1 MHHRLPLIPPLAL
14 LTWLIVLV
22 PVTALSQSIVITLQ
36 AHGDAVV
43 SDLHR
48 FGVHDDALMGLDGY
62 DLPEPPPPPGSYLRL
77 SFLMPGAAT
86 DLPNR
91 WRHELRPSEI
101 FMDQTET
108 WELILETDQVGRPLL
123 LDFAAEIGAQYP
135 LAVTILAPPERA
147 YRVEL
152 PAQLPFVALAPVT
165 TLLLELTSDDPVVA
179 RGATWSEIKRLYGG

>member
-1 MHHRLPLIPPLAL
+1 VHHRRPLIPLLAL

-43 SDLHR
+43 SDVHR

-62 DLPEPPPPPGSYLRL
+62 DLPEPPPPPGNYLSL
-77 SFLMPGAAT
+77 SFLMTGAAT

-108 WELILETDQVGRPLL
+108 WELVLETDQVGRPLL
-123 LDFAAEIGAQYP
+123 LDFAAEIGALYP

-165 TLLLELTSDDPVVA
+165 TILLELTSDDPVELQQMQWGSLKSV
-179 RGATWSEIKRLYGG
+179 YGR

>member
-1 MHHRLPLIPPLAL
+1 MHRRHPILRPPAL
-14 LTWLIVLV
+14 LAWLIVLV
-22 PVTALSQSIVITLQ
+22 PATAFSQSIVITLQ

-43 SDLHR
+43 SDVHR
-48 FGVHDDALMGLDGY
+48 FGVHDDALMGADGY
-62 DLPEPPPPPGSYLRL
+62 DLPEPPPPPGGYLGL
-77 SFLMPGAAT
+77 SFVMPGAPAG
-86 DLPNR
+86 LPNR

-108 WELILETDQVGRPLL
+108 WELVLETDQVGRPLL

-135 LAVTILAPPERA
+135 LAVTVLAPPERA

-165 TLLLELTSDDPVVA
+165 TLLLELTSDDPVAAEVA
-179 RGATWSEIKRLYGG
+179 AWGEIKRLYGR

>member
-1 MHHRLPLIPPLAL
+1 MHHRRLVIPPLAL
-14 LTWLIVLV
+14 LAWFAVLA
-22 PVTALSQSIVITLQ
+22 PATALSQSIVITLQ

-43 SDLHR
+43 SDIHR
-48 FGVHDDALMGLDGY
+48 FGVHDDALMGPDGY
-62 DLPEPPPPPGSYLRL
+62 DLPEPPPPPGGYLGL
-77 SFLMPGAAT
+77 SFVMPDAPEV
-86 DLPNR
+86 LPNR

-108 WELILETDQVGRPLL
+108 WELVLETDQVNRPLL

-165 TLLLELTSDDPVVA
+165 TLLLELTSDDPVA
-179 RGATWSEIKRLYGG
+179 ADTAAWGEIKKLYDR

>member
-1 MHHRLPLIPPLAL
+1 MHRRHPVVPPLAL
-14 LTWLIVLV
+14 LAWLTFLA
-22 PVTALSQSIVITLQ
+22 PATALSQSIVITLQ

-43 SDLHR
+43 SDIHR
-48 FGVHDDALMGLDGY
+48 FGVHDDALMGADGY
-62 DLPEPPPPPGSYLRL
+62 DLPEPPPPPGAYLGL
-77 SFLMPGAAT
+77 SFVMPGAPEG
-86 DLPNR
+86 LPNR

-108 WELILETDQVGRPLL
+108 WELVLETDQVNRPLL

-165 TLLLELTSDDPVVA
+165 TLLLELTSDDPVA
-179 RGATWSEIKRLYGG
+179 ADIAAWGEIKKLYGR

>member
-1 MHHRLPLIPPLAL
+1 MHRRPPLAPLPAL
-14 LTWLIVLV
+14 LAWLFVLV
-22 PVTALSQSIVITLQ
+22 PATAFSQSIVITLQ

-43 SDLHR
+43 SDVHR
-48 FGVHDDALMGLDGY
+48 FGVHDDALMGADGY
-62 DLPEPPPPPGSYLRL
+62 DLPEPPPPPGGYLGL
-77 SFLMPGAAT
+77 SFVMPGAPAE
-86 DLPNR
+86 LPNR

-108 WELILETDQVGRPLL
+108 WELLLETDQVGRPLL

-165 TLLLELTSDDPVVA
+165 RLMLELTSDDPVAAEVA
-179 RGATWSEIKRLYGG
+179 AWGEIKKLYGR

>member
-1 MHHRLPLIPPLAL
+1 MHRRRTWVRTLSLLFSFATLIPAS
-14 LTWLIVLV
+14 
-22 PVTALSQSIVITLQ
+22 AGAQSIVITLQ
-36 AHGDAVV
+36 AHSDVV
-43 SDLHR
+43 TSDLHR

-62 DLPEPPPPPGSYLRL
+62 DLPEPPPPPGSYLSL
-77 SFLMPGAAT
+77 SFVMPGAAT

-108 WELILETDQVGRPLL
+108 WELVLETDQVGRPLL

-135 LAVTILAPPERA
+135 LAVTIVAPPERA

-165 TLLLELTSDDPVVA
+165 TLRLELTSDDPVATQDVDW
-179 RGATWSEIKRLYGG
+179 GALKRRYER